1 MRLRAF
7 LALIPML
14 ATPCLQSS
22 GEEGWHGPLRWAGCS
37 RRDVHLG
44 GDRPLGSTADVEGY
58 RDERAGV
65 GGSGSEHWWSS
76 SPMPRRRDTERV
88 AIRALRAARSGD
100 RGHDA
105 TRGQGGEGRSAG
117 RLGAGRGAADWSDS
131 DTSLQGAAA
140 PGGAAERGTYVSD
153 RHSGRGASE
162 EPPEGSAAVA
172 GHPGRE
178 RCVRQ
183 GDPGRVVGAVA
194 GVWSSF
200 GGGVAGAGAGRASA
214 LEGGRRG

>member
-1 MRLRAF
+1 MGSGAF
-7 LALIPML
+7 LALISML

-22 GEEGWHGPLRWAGCS
+22 GEEDWHGPIRWPGCAC
-37 RRDVHLG
+37 RDVYVG

-58 RDERAGV
+58 RDERPGV
-65 GGSGSEHWWSS
+65 GGSDPEHSWPS
-76 SPMPRRRDTERV
+76 SPMPGRRDTERV
-88 AIRALRAARSGD
+88 AIRDPRAARSGD

-140 PGGAAERGTYVSD
+140 PGGAAERGTDVSD

-172 GHPGRE
+172 RHPGRE
-178 RCVRQ
+178 RRVRQ
-183 GDPGRVVGAVA
+183 GDPGRVAGAVA

-200 GGGVAGAGAGRASA
+200 GG
-214 LEGGRRG
+214 